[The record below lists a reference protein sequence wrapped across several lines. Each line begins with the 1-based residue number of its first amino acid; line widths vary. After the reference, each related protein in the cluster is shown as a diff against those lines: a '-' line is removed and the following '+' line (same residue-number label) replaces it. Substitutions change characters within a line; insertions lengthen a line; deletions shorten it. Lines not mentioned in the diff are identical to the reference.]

1 MTVRAVITGSDPG
14 SRTTWAVE
22 ASATARLALPITGA
36 LLAEM
41 GTAVIDYIMAG
52 RLGHVAL
59 AAAGLGAQMLFTP
72 QVLAMGAVGS
82 VSALGA
88 QAHGADDHE
97 MVGRVTRQGLRFAT
111 LLSVPVM
118 VVLAVLPPLMRKWNY
133 DPQIVDQLE
142 GILWWGIIGVPP
154 FLWFTVLRNFVTVL
168 SRPTVVTVI
177 ALCALPITFL
187 TNYAFMYGNWGAPN
201 IGVASVGVA
210 AAIFCWAQFLA
221 IAVYV
226 ERNRVIKAY
235 RIFADLLHHDHQLLA
250 DLFKVGW
257 PIAAGYGFESGLF
270 IVSTVLIGKFGND
283 TLAAH
288 NIVMSIASISF
299 MIPWAI
305 SQAGTVRAG
314 YAIGAGRPAQARL
327 AGWVAIVMGV
337 TWMCCSASLMW
348 LTPRF
353 LTGFYLD
360 LNDPTN
366 AAAIAMAAQLFVLAA
381 IFQIFDGTQVVTGGV
396 LRGYKDTQIPMV
408 IMGLGYWV
416 VGLGSG
422 IPLAFLFGLEG
433 PGLWWGMAMGLMAS
447 STMLVIRFNLLSR
460 RHIRLAVAQDASGR
474 VSPGQ

>member
-1 MTVRAVITGSDPG
+1 
-14 SRTTWAVE
+14 
-22 ASATARLALPITGA
+22 LPITGA

-41 GTAVIDYIMAG
+41 GTAVIDYVMAG
-52 RLGHVAL
+52 KLGAAAL

-118 VVLAVLPPLMRKWNY
+118 AILGVLPYLMRKWNY
-133 DPQIVDQLE
+133 DPVIVDQLQ

-168 SRPTVVTVI
+168 SRPMVVTVI

-187 TNYAFMYGNWGAPN
+187 TNYAFMYGHWGAPN

-226 ERNRVIKAY
+226 EHNRVIKAY

-270 IVSTVLIGKFGND
+270 IASTILIGLFGEA

-288 NIVMSIASISF
+288 NVVMSIASISF

-305 SQAGTVRAG
+305 SQAGTVRVG
-314 YAIGAGRPAQARL
+314 YAIGAGRPSQARL
-327 AGWVAIVMGV
+327 AGQVAIILGV
-337 TWMCCSASLMW
+337 AWMCCSASLMW
-348 LTPRF
+348 IAPRF

-360 LNDPTN
+360 LADPAN

-408 IMGLGYWV
+408 IMGLGYWI

-460 RHIRLAVAQDASGR
+460 RHIRIAAA
-474 VSPGQ
+474 PEK

>member
-1 MTVRAVITGSDPG
+1 MAAVQTASSGSNPG
-14 SRTTWAVE
+14 SRTSWAVE

-41 GTAVIDYIMAG
+41 GTAVIDSIMAG
-52 RLGHVAL
+52 RLGVAAL
-59 AAAGLGAQMLFTP
+59 GAATLGAQVLFTP

-88 QAHGADDHE
+88 QAHGAEDHE

-111 LLSVPVM
+111 LLSIPVM
-118 VVLAVLPPLMRKWNY
+118 AILALVPLLMRRFGY
-133 DPQIVDQLE
+133 DPAIVDQLQ
-142 GILWWGIIGVPP
+142 GILWWGIAGVPP

-168 SRPTVVTVI
+168 SRPMVVTVI
-177 ALCALPITFL
+177 AMVSLPITFF
-187 TNYAFMYGNWGAPN
+187 TNYAFMYGHWGAPN
-201 IGVASVGVA
+201 IGVASVGLA

-226 ERNRVIKAY
+226 ARHRTIRVY
-235 RIFADLLHHDHQLLA
+235 RVFADLLHHDHLLLA

-270 IVSTVLIGKFGND
+270 IASSLLIARFGND

-288 NIVMSIASISF
+288 GAVMSVASISF

-305 SQAGTVRAG
+305 SQAGTVRVG
-314 YAIGAGRPAQARL
+314 YAVGAGRPAQAQL
-327 AGWVAIVMGV
+327 AGRVAIIMGV
-337 TWMCCSASLMW
+337 AWMSCAACLMW
-348 LTPRF
+348 FAPQLLTA
-353 LTGFYLD
+353 FYLNLDD
-360 LNDPTN
+360 LKNVG
-366 AAAIAMAAQLFVLAA
+366 AIDMAAKLFVVAA
-381 IFQIFDGTQVVTGGV
+381 IFQIFDGTQVAAAGV
-396 LRGYKDTQIPMV
+396 LRGYKDTRIPMM

-422 IPLAFLFGLEG
+422 IPLAFVYGLQG

-447 STMLVIRFNLLSR
+447 STMLVFRFDHLSR
-460 RHIRLAVAQDASGR
+460 RELRRALAGFPGAT
-474 VSPGQ
+474 PGQ

>member
-22 ASATARLALPITGA
+22 AAATAKLALPITGA

-41 GTAVIDYIMAG
+41 GTAVIDSIMAG
-52 RLGHVAL
+52 RLGVAAL
-59 AAAGLGAQMLFTP
+59 GAATLGAQVLFTP

-88 QAHGADDHE
+88 QAHGAEDHE

-111 LLSVPVM
+111 LLAFPVM
-118 VVLAVLPPLMRKWNY
+118 AILALIPAMLRRCGY
-133 DPQIVDQLE
+133 DPVIVDQLQ
-142 GILWWGIIGVPP
+142 GILWWGIAGVLP

-168 SRPTVVTVI
+168 SRPMVVTFI
-177 ALCALPITFL
+177 ALVALPITFF

-201 IGVASVGVA
+201 LGVASVGLA

-226 ERNRVIKAY
+226 SRDRAIKAY
-235 RIFADLLHHDHQLLA
+235 RVFADLLHHDHRILA

-270 IVSTVLIGKFGND
+270 IASSLLIARFGQD

-288 NIVMSIASISF
+288 GAVMSVTSVSF

-305 SQAGTVRAG
+305 SQAGTVRVG
-314 YAIGAGRPAQARL
+314 YAVGAGRLAQARL
-327 AGWVAIVMGV
+327 AGQVAIAMGIA
-337 TWMCCSASLMW
+337 WMCCAACLMW
-348 LTPRF
+348 FAPQF
-353 LTGFYLD
+353 LTAFYLD
-360 LNDPTN
+360 LDDPANT
-366 AAAIAMAAQLFVLAA
+366 AAILMAAKLFIVAA
-381 IFQIFDGTQVVTGGV
+381 IFQIFDGTQVATAGV
-396 LRGYKDTQIPMV
+396 LRGYKDTRVPMM

-422 IPLAFLFGLEG
+422 IPLAFLFGLAG

-460 RHIRLAVAQDASGR
+460 RHIRLAVAG